1 MTARMIARG
10 AAYAALYV
18 ALTMVPGL
26 HALAYR
32 DVQFRVAECL
42 LVFVFFDRA
51 ALPGIVV
58 GTAIANGFGPMAVV
72 DVWFG
77 ALLTLVAG
85 LAMQR
90 AGAHVIALAIPVL
103 VNGLGVPVELHLLL
117 DLPFWASVVWVSLGE
132 AVVMFGLGLPL
143 LLLVRAGAFAPVLG
157 DQGRRGSRECAAGAQ
172 GGTTV

>member
-1 MTARMIARG
+1 MTTRVIARG
-10 AAYAALYV
+10 AVYAALYV

-26 HALAYR
+26 HELAYR

-85 LAMQR
+85 LIMQR
-90 AGAHVIALAIPVL
+90 VGPHMIALAIPVL
-103 VNGLGVPVELHLLL
+103 VNGVGVSVELYLML
-117 DLPFWASVVWVSLGE
+117 DLPYWASVAWVSLGE

-143 LLLVRAGAFAPVLG
+143 LLLIKAGTFAPVLG
-157 DQGRRGSRECAAGAQ
+157 ERDGIGRRQRAGGAQ
-172 GGTTV
+172 GGTAA